1 MMGQVT
7 LYIEDEIEK
16 KMALAAKSANLSKSK
31 WVASLI
37 KAKVATDWPNSIVG
51 LAGTWQ
57 DFPSIDKIRENSGHD
72 VNREVL

>member
-1 MMGQVT
+1 MGQVT

-16 KMALAAKSANLSKSK
+16 KMVLAAKSANLSKSK

-51 LAGTWQ
+51 LAGAWQ
-57 DFPSIDKIRENSGHD
+57 DFPSIEEIRENSGQD
-72 VNREVL
+72 VSREVF